1 MTTKS
6 TRYLDA
12 QGRIILPSHIRK
24 ALNLVPGSAVDVD
37 MEDAYTIRIRPADLR
52 CALCG
57 VRLTENEGRT
67 ITVWSGEKHVCGLC
81 ESKILIEK
89 TKEYLN
95 G

>member
-24 ALNLVPGSAVDVD
+24 ALNLAPGSAVEVD
-37 MEDAYTIRIRPADLR
+37 MEDAYTIRIRPADQR

>member
-12 QGRIILPSHIRK
+12 QGRIILPNHIRK
-24 ALNLVPGSAVDVD
+24 ALNLAPGSAVDVD